1 MSFLRH
7 WKIVFALCALFL
19 VGAVTGSMLTI
30 RVVKKKLHEQELA
43 RQKLQE
49 TGGWAMVTYKMYQ
62 ERLKLTPEQEEK
74 LKPAFTQAG
83 EELRTIRRTTMRDIF
98 GVIRTVNVEVEKELT
113 PEQMEEFH
121 KLREEIRERMEKS
134 KVGNGPGGPKT

>member
-1 MSFLRH
+1 MSLLRH

-30 RVVKKKLHEQELA
+30 KVVKKKLHEQELA
-43 RQKLQE
+43 REKLKE
-49 TGGWAMVTYKMYQ
+49 NGSWAVTTYKMYQ
-62 ERLKLTPEQEEK
+62 ERLNLTAEQQEK

-98 GVIRTVNVEVEKELT
+98 GVIRNVNVEVEKELA

-134 KVGNGPGGPKT
+134 KAGKGPGGPKT